1 MVERC
6 IDLLLCYHGAGRR
19 DGSRPFGGLVCR
31 FHGAEGRADPV
42 SEAMNCLKIRWVER
56 FHSVNYCP
64 PSGATIGWV
73 NSPSAMNGPYRSP
86 ANRYSL
92 PLTRF
97 TFANGPLG
105 PEGTNVNL

>member
-64 PSGATIGWV
+64 PQRG
-73 NSPSAMNGPYRSP
+73 NYRLGE
-86 ANRYSL
+86 L
-92 PLTRF
+92 PLSYEWTVSI
-97 TFANGPLG
+97 TS
-105 PEGTNVNL
+105 